1 MALILNLETSTTV
14 CSVSLAKDGKVLAL
28 KKTEEENSHSKILTV
43 FIEDIFKENNIDI
56 NKIDAVAVSKGPGSY
71 TGLRIGV
78 SAAKGIAYGL
88 NIPLISINTL
98 KIMVV
103 KVLQENPSLLIDET
117 ALFAPMIDAR
127 RMEVY
132 TAFFDK
138 YLDMKTKI
146 TADIIDENSYLDELS
161 KHNIYFFG
169 NGAPKCKETITS
181 TNANFIESIHPSADN
196 MAPLSEKA
204 FLNKD
209 FEDVAY
215 FEPFYLKDFIAAV
228 STKHIY
234 G

>member
-14 CSVSLAKDGKVLAL
+14 CSVSLAKGGKVLAL
-28 KKTEEENSHSKILTV
+28 KKTEEENSHSKILTI

-56 NKIDAVAVSKGPGSY
+56 KTIDAVAVSKGPGSY

-103 KVLQENPSLLIDET
+103 RVLEENAKLKNDKSI
-117 ALFAPMIDAR
+117 LFAPMIDAR

-132 TAFFDK
+132 TAFFNNN
-138 YLDMKTKI
+138 LEMKTDI
-146 TADIIDENSYLDELS
+146 SADIIDESSYLGELS
-161 KHNIYFFG
+161 KHNIHFFG
-169 NGAPKCKETITS
+169 NGAPKCKETIIS
-181 TNANFIESIHPSADN
+181 TNAHFIENIYPSADN

-228 STKHIY
+228 PTKHIY